1 MSVEDRLSSI
11 ERQYKEAYE
20 MLCKM
25 ATYPTSY
32 RSKPNYVAQT
42 LKKIL
47 SLQRML
53 ELLYEDVRKL
63 KDEKTAFY
71 VERCEKNVKIIGD
84 IIRGVDSIC
93 TDVDLDEFSSAFR
106 HFKLIRSL
114 MYQIIEDVRLIYAL
128 KLYPIQEKIALKSLL
143 TDLGF
148 LEVTKCLDEAET
160 NFAEKHFK
168 DAIDRAREA
177 LEKTVTSILSAI
189 GKKPSGYFST
199 DIGTLSSLRIIDK
212 ETKKLTEATYSYLSE
227 AGAHG
232 RVGDLTSGDAHY
244 ALKETYMRIDILLK
258 KYSMYSSKKD
268 NKPKAR

>member
-1 MSVEDRLSSI
+1 MSIEDRLSSI
-11 ERQYKEAYE
+11 ESQYKEAYK
-20 MLCKM
+20 MLHDM
-25 ATYPTSY
+25 ALHPTYY
-32 RSKPNYVAQT
+32 RGKPNSVAEA
-42 LKKIL
+42 LKKVL

-63 KDEKTAFY
+63 EDEKTEFY
-71 VERCEKNVKIIGD
+71 VERCDYNVTKIGE
-84 IIRGVDSIC
+84 IIRKANGIC
-93 TDVDLDEFSSAFR
+93 AKIDADNFSDAFR
-106 HFKLIRSL
+106 LFKLIRSL

-128 KLYPIQEKIALKSLL
+128 KLYPIQEKMALKSLL

-160 NFAEKHFK
+160 NFAEKHLK

-199 DIGTLSSLRIIDK
+199 DVGTLSSLGIIDK

-232 RVGDLTSGDAHY
+232 RIGDLTSGDAHY

>member
-1 MSVEDRLSSI
+1 MSIEDRLSSI
-11 ERQYKEAYE
+11 ESEYKEAYKMLHE
-20 MLCKM
+20 M
-25 ATYPTSY
+25 ASYPKYY
-32 RSKPNYVAQT
+32 RSKPNFVAEA
-42 LKKIL
+42 LKKVL

-93 TDVDLDEFSSAFR
+93 TDVDLDDFSSAFR

-128 KLYPIQEKIALKSLL
+128 KLYPIQEKMALKSLL

-189 GKKPSGYFST
+189 GKKPSGYFAT
-199 DIGTLSSLRIIDK
+199 DVGTLSSLGIIDK

-232 RVGDLTSGDAHY
+232 RIGDLTSGDAHY

-258 KYSMYSSKKD
+258 KYSMYSSKKEG
-268 NKPKAR
+268 KLGTS

>member
-1 MSVEDRLSSI
+1 
-11 ERQYKEAYE
+11 
-20 MLCKM
+20 
-25 ATYPTSY
+25 
-32 RSKPNYVAQT
+32 
-42 LKKIL
+42 
-47 SLQRML
+47 ML

-63 KDEKTAFY
+63 KDEKTKFY
-71 VERCEKNVKIIGD
+71 VERCEENVKLIGNF
-84 IIRGVDSIC
+84 IRGVDSIC
-93 TDVDLDEFSSAFR
+93 TDIDFDDFSKAFR
-106 HFKLIRSL
+106 YFKLIRSL

-128 KLYPIQEKIALKSLL
+128 KLYPIQEKMALKSLL

-160 NFAEKHFK
+160 NLA
-168 DAIDRAREA
+168 
-177 LEKTVTSILSAI
+177 EKTVTSILSAI
-189 GKKPSGYFST
+189 GKTPSGYFST
-199 DIGTLSSLRIIDK
+199 DVGTLSSLGIIDK

-232 RVGDLTSGDAHY
+232 RIGDLTSSDAHY

>member
-1 MSVEDRLSSI
+1 MSIEDRLSSI
-11 ERQYKEAYE
+11 ESQYKEVYKMLNGIASPVAYSE
-20 MLCKM
+20 
-25 ATYPTSY
+25 PS
-32 RSKPNYVAQT
+32 YVAEA
-42 LKKIL
+42 LKKVL

-63 KDEKTAFY
+63 KDEKTKIY
-71 VERCEKNVKIIGD
+71 IERCEENVRLIGH
-84 IIRGVDSIC
+84 IIRNTDGIC
-93 TDVDLDEFSSAFR
+93 TEIDTDNFSSAFR

-128 KLYPIQEKIALKSLL
+128 RLYPIQEKIALKSLL

-177 LEKTVTSILSAI
+177 LEKTITSSLSAT

-199 DIGTLSSLRIIDK
+199 DIGTLSSLGIIDK

-232 RVGDLTSGDAHY
+232 RIGDLTSGDAHY

-258 KYSMYSSKKD
+258 KYSMYSSNKD
-268 NKPKAR
+268 GKPKIR

>member
-1 MSVEDRLSSI
+1 MLR
-11 ERQYKEAYE
+11 E
-20 MLCKM
+20 M
-25 ATYPTSY
+25 ARYPQTYRDEPKY
-32 RSKPNYVAQT
+32 QAET
-42 LKKIL
+42 LKKVL

-53 ELLYEDVRKL
+53 ELLYEDVKKL
-63 KDEKTAFY
+63 KDEKTEIY
-71 VERCEKNVKIIGD
+71 VKRCESNITIIGEILRKAD
-84 IIRGVDSIC
+84 GVCTRIDS
-93 TDVDLDEFSSAFR
+93 DDFSGAFSC
-106 HFKLIRSL
+106 FKLIRSL

-128 KLYPIQEKIALKSLL
+128 RLYPIQEKMALKSLL

-148 LEVTKCLDEAET
+148 LEVTKCLDEAEA
-160 NFAEKHFK
+160 NLAEKHFK

-199 DIGTLSSLRIIDK
+199 DVGTLSSLGMIDK

-232 RVGDLTSGDAHY
+232 RIGDLTRSDAHY

-268 NKPKAR
+268 SKPRSE